1 MDKELI
7 RTRLYEFLEYRKNYL
22 KEKKVLILEILTNKS
37 NERVSELKSL
47 KEKYFQEFNIFNDHL
62 PTELRAVNS
71 IQDEDLIFWLIF
83 TLEGVLNVVEDVL
96 EESIMKK
103 PEWTSS
109 PKFN

>member
-7 RTRLYEFLEYRKNYL
+7 RTKLYEFLEYRKNYL

-47 KEKYFQEFNIFNDHL
+47 KEDYFQEFNIFNDHL
-62 PTELRAVNS
+62 PQELRAVNS

-83 TLEGVLNVVEDVL
+83 TLESVLNVAAPCL
-96 EESIMKK
+96 EGITPKS
-103 PEWTSS
+103 EWISS
-109 PKFN
+109 PKIN

>member
-7 RTRLYEFLEYRKNYL
+7 RIKLYEFLEYRKNYL
-22 KEKKVLILEILTNKS
+22 KEKKVLVLEILTNKS

-47 KEKYFQEFNIFNDHL
+47 KENYFQEFNIFNDHL
-62 PTELRAVNS
+62 PQELRAVNS

-103 PEWTSS
+103 PEWTST

>member
-7 RTRLYEFLEYRKNYL
+7 RTKLYEFLEYRKNYL

-47 KEKYFQEFNIFNDHL
+47 KEKYFQEFNLFNDHL

-83 TLEGVLNVVEDVL
+83 TLNGVLNVPEEDIQ
-96 EESIMKK
+96 ESIMKK
-103 PEWTSS
+103 PDWTST